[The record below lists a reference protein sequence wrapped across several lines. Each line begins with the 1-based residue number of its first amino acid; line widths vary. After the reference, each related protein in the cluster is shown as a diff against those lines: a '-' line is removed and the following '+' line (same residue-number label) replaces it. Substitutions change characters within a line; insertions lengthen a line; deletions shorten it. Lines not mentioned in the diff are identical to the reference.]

1 MRNRRVVITRR
12 GGPEALALVEDD
24 LPDPGPG
31 EVQVRVLASGV
42 AFGDVMKR
50 RGLVPGMPRHPYTP
64 GYDLVGVVEKVGA
77 GVDRPRVGER
87 VAALVGNG
95 ANAERANL
103 SADLPVVVP
112 PGPGDAEALCLV
124 LNYVTAWQML
134 HRVAEVR
141 AGQRLLVHGAAG
153 GVGQALLQLARLAGA
168 GAYGTASK
176 AKHGVVERLGGTPI
190 DYRSEDFVA
199 RVLELSGGGVDA
211 AFDAVGGR
219 HLRRSWRA
227 VRRGGTLV
235 SYGISSGL
243 SMGTREVLLTFLL
256 LGLLELRPG
265 GPRVR
270 LYGITVSGCSTRETI
285 RADLAALLALLAA
298 GKLEPVVAARLPLS
312 EARRGHDLVEHAGV
326 AGKVVLVPG

>member
-1 MRNRRVVITRR
+1 MRNRRVVITRK
-12 GGPEALALVEDD
+12 GGPEAMALVEDE
-24 LPDPGPG
+24 LADPGTG

-42 AFGDVMKR
+42 AFGDVLKR

-77 GVDRPRVGER
+77 GVQRLREGDR
-87 VAALVGNG
+87 VAALVVNG
-95 ANAERANL
+95 ANAERANV

-141 AGQRLLVHGAAG
+141 PGQRVLVHGAAG
-153 GVGQALLQLARLAGA
+153 GVGQALLQLARLADA
-168 GAYGTASK
+168 VAYGTASK

-190 DYRSEDFVA
+190 DYQSEDFVRRA
-199 RVLELSGGGVDA
+199 LELSGGGVDA

-219 HLRRSWRA
+219 HLRRSWRTL
-227 VRRGGTLV
+227 RPGGTLV
-235 SYGISSGL
+235 SYGVSSGL
-243 SMGTREVLLTFLL
+243 AGGTGEVLLTFLL
-256 LGLLELRPG
+256 LGLLKLRPG

-270 LYGITVSGCSTRETI
+270 FYGITVSDCSTPETI
-285 RADLAALLALLAA
+285 RADLAALLALLAK

-312 EARRGHDLVEHAGV
+312 EAPKAHDLVEHARV